1 MKVIG
6 EQVATCKLIVHAD
19 DFGLSEKVNEG
30 IIQAHRTGI
39 VTSASIIANGVAFEH
54 AAELCHATPTLDVG
68 VHLTLVE
75 EKPLSDKGD
84 IPSLVDKSGC
94 FYNPATA
101 FIRRYLLS
109 HISFDEVRYEL
120 DLQVRKVAAS
130 GVEVTHL
137 DGHQHIHMLPR
148 ISRIVS
154 QLARKYNIP
163 AVRYPRERL
172 KSYMFKEKGG
182 LSRIIQLVVLNTFC
196 SMSDVGNVKR
206 PNYFVGFF
214 YGGRLNKKN
223 LQTVIENLPNNGICE
238 LMCHPGLS
246 DAGSSYQHWRYNW
259 QEELNAL
266 TDPEIKDLLRKTG
279 VNLISYRE
287 LAHS

>member
-1 MKVIG
+1 V
-6 EQVATCKLIVHAD
+6 CKLIVHAD

-30 IIQAHRTGI
+30 IIEAHRNGI
-39 VTSASIIANGVAFEH
+39 VTSASIMANGVAFEQ
-54 AAELCHATPTLDVG
+54 AVELCNSTPTLDVG

-75 EKPLSDKGD
+75 EKPLSDKRD
-84 IPSLVDKSGC
+84 IPSLVDKSGF
-94 FYNPATA
+94 FYNRAAA

-109 HISFDEVRYEL
+109 NVSFDEVRYEL
-120 DLQVRKVAAS
+120 DLQVRKVVAS
-130 GVEVTHL
+130 GLEVTHL

-148 ISRIVS
+148 ISLIVG

-163 AVRYPRERL
+163 AVRYPREKL
-172 KSYMFKEKGG
+172 KNYMFKEQGG
-182 LSRIIQLVVLNTFC
+182 LPRIIQLVVLNAFC
-196 SMSDVGNVKR
+196 RMSDVGNVKR

-214 YGGRLNKKN
+214 YGGQLNKKN
-223 LQTVIENLPNNGICE
+223 LQKIIENLPSDDICE

-246 DAGSSYQHWRYNW
+246 DAGSSYHHWRYNW

-279 VNLISYRE
+279 VKLISYRE